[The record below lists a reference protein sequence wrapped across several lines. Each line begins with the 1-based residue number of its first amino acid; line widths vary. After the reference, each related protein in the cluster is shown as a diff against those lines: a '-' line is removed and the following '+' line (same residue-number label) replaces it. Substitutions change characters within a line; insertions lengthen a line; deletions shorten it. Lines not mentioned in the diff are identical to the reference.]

1 MKTVS
6 LFDLVEKLA
15 SIDTNPKQLF
25 FYIPL
30 DTYTVEHLTSIRKTE
45 MTLPDDAETQDFD
58 HVTLLYIPKSVD
70 DIESSK
76 VDTIVK
82 DARDVVADHPTIH
95 ARIQGW
101 AYFDGAEKDGEKVTA
116 LVALLDAPGLEDL
129 HVELKSLMKR
139 LGFPPSGA
147 HSFTPHITFAYL
159 PHGKRVDKL
168 PPISQSFD
176 IDKAMLA
183 NGEKHELPL
192 KGNLGVA
199 AAKAASLGDAAFL
212 AVPGALTGAL
222 AGAIGGGEGHRLS
235 GAGRGALG
243 GAAAGALG
251 GRYMPIGHTLI
262 ERALTAAPAAGAAGG
277 YLAGHTA
284 KEADLGMAAAKAAST
299 K

>member
-30 DTYTVEHLTSIRKTE
+30 DEHIVDKLKTMRRE
-45 MTLPDDAETQDFD
+45 MDLPGDAELQDFD
-58 HVTLLYIPKSVD
+58 HVTLLYIPKSDD
-70 DIESSK
+70 DIEASK
-76 VDTIVK
+76 VDSIVK
-82 DARDVVADHPTIH
+82 DARDVTADHAPIH

-101 AYFDGAEKDGEKVTA
+101 GYFDGAEKDGEKTTA

-139 LGFPPSGA
+139 LGHPASGA

-159 PHGKRVDKL
+159 PQGKRVDKL
-168 PPISQSFD
+168 PSIGLSFD
-176 IDKAMLA
+176 IEHVMLA
-183 NGEKHELPL
+183 NGDKHELPL
-192 KGNLGVA
+192 RGDVGVA
-199 AAKAASLGDAAFL
+199 AAKAASLGDVAFL

-235 GAGRGALG
+235 GAGRGVLG

-251 GRYMPIGHTLI
+251 GRYVPIGHTLI

-284 KEADLGMAAAKAAST
+284 KEADLGMAAAKAAGWG
-299 K
+299 